1 VRGLRVGSW
10 NVRGGLAAG
19 RRALAPAKALELLE
33 ILRAHNFD
41 VVAVQETSQVQDG
54 VVRGDAYYAWYA
66 DERPAAANRGLGFF
80 VRECSQLRAR
90 VSVGLLDAT
99 CTHCLWL
106 RIAGGAAAPDLY
118 IGNVYLPTAGQP
130 APFSAALAALQTD
143 TQAYASRGKVVLL
156 GDFNAAGLGRGQGE
170 FDRVGQHGEM
180 GAPTNRGLQPR
191 GILGAT
197 NMYVLNGR
205 RPCATPEWTRVQ
217 PLADGRVQRSVLD
230 LVIADVDVL
239 GRSWQGECLRVLQDD
254 LQGADH
260 LLLQLDFDAW
270 GPAWGSVRRQREPCY
285 RWRLEALLTGTPED
299 RLAARARYE
308 QALEAETPLFA
319 AHVQQC
325 MASPHGGAA
334 MDSLALAWVGAV
346 TRAATLAVGR
356 RRIIPGVAKPWW
368 DAELREA
375 VAARRE
381 GHARWR
387 EAAAWRTCGRR
398 TWGCGG
404 TASTSRCSSSGST
417 AAPGW
422 PRSSSFWAPTRARFG
437 GS

>member
-1 VRGLRVGSW
+1 VGSW

-170 FDRVGQHGEM
+170 FDRVAAW
-180 GAPTNRGLQPR
+180 GAG
-191 GILGAT
+191 
-197 NMYVLNGR
+197 
-205 RPCATPEWTRVQ
+205 
-217 PLADGRVQRSVLD
+217 
-230 LVIADVDVL
+230 
-239 GRSWQGECLRVLQDD
+239 
-254 LQGADH
+254 GAD
-260 LLLQLDFDAW
+260 
-270 GPAWGSVRRQREPCY
+270 
-285 RWRLEALLTGTPED
+285 
-299 RLAARARYE
+299 
-308 QALEAETPLFA
+308 
-319 AHVQQC
+319 
-325 MASPHGGAA
+325 
-334 MDSLALAWVGAV
+334 
-346 TRAATLAVGR
+346 
-356 RRIIPGVAKPWW
+356 
-368 DAELREA
+368 
-375 VAARRE
+375 
-381 GHARWR
+381 
-387 EAAAWRTCGRR
+387 
-398 TWGCGG
+398 
-404 TASTSRCSSSGST
+404 
-417 AAPGW
+417 
-422 PRSSSFWAPTRARFG
+422 
-437 GS
+437 